1 MADINFAQGTPKQL
15 REVIIKCIETEVLV
29 HVLTGSPLTGV
40 VTPSIYGVG
49 TFALA
54 QDNKTLLFKAKRYF
68 HRDGR
73 PYDTWG
79 EEYKSILVNS
89 VNILKI
95 TEVDSCKLL
104 YQNYEC
110 QSRPLTFVREKTITA
125 LDDVSERA
133 FIRCENPALEI
144 NVPVNINAE
153 VMIQHL
159 FGQVH
164 LLDRG
169 WLGLDDNKSETENK

>member
-1 MADINFAQGTPKQL
+1 M
-15 REVIIKCIETEVLV
+15 
-29 HVLTGSPLTGV
+29 
-40 VTPSIYGVG
+40 
-49 TFALA
+49 
-54 QDNKTLLFKAKRYF
+54 
-68 HRDGR
+68 
-73 PYDTWG
+73 
-79 EEYKSILVNS
+79 
-89 VNILKI
+89 
-95 TEVDSCKLL
+95 
-104 YQNYEC
+104 
-110 QSRPLTFVREKTITA
+110 REKTITA